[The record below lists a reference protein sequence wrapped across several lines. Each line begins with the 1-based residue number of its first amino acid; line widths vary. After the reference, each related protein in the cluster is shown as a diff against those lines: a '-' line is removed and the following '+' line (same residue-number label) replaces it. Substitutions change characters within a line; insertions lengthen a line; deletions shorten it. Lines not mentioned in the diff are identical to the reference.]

1 MSQVVVERFNSG
13 IEGLSLDAEMVAEA
27 ARQSMRALAPQL
39 GVDGNALAQ
48 SVQVGNYEYADLLNG
63 QAIQF
68 SMSTLGAR
76 YGGGYGYFR
85 VEGHNVAFIGDMHGV
100 SGQISAITA
109 MMHYYIAVN
118 QLQRETG
125 LSESEIVALFGDPT
139 KVTKETIVN
148 LRMAAYLT
156 QQFGLDDLEVAK
168 QIVAKCGLTSMKA
181 VDRMVAK
188 LRTKR
193 YSLPS
198 VALEEVV
205 QIALGCGLTHNA
217 KAPGVIL
224 DRNLAQHF
232 PSFGMLRGTVLQK
245 AQHSV
250 VIYEQEGQLVIE
262 GNDASIAALMPVL
275 NDLRGRVTLYSSRLI
290 PTIQQA
296 EPDVAVEVTVERDQG
311 GKIRCKLS
319 EVDPK
324 FVTPKTSKPGR
335 QAMQQHAL
343 EQVVKLPPVVKVGA

>member
-1 MSQVVVERFNSG
+1 MSQVVVQRFNSG
-13 IEGLSLDAEMVAEA
+13 IEGLSLDAEMVADA
-27 ARQSMRALAPQL
+27 ARQAMRALAPQL

-48 SVQVGNYEYADLLNG
+48 SVQVGNYEYADFLNG

-68 SMSTLGAR
+68 SMATLGAR

-100 SGQISAITA
+100 SGQISAITT
-109 MMHYYIAVN
+109 MMHYYIAIN

-125 LSESEIVALFGDPT
+125 LNQSEIVALFGDPT

-181 VDRMVAK
+181 VDRLVAE

-193 YSLPS
+193 YALPIA
-198 VALEEVV
+198 ALEEVV
-205 QIALGCGLTHNA
+205 QIAIGCGLTHNPR
-217 KAPGVIL
+217 APGVIL
-224 DRNLAQHF
+224 DRNLAEHF
-232 PSFGMLRGTVLQK
+232 PDYGMLRGTVLQK
-245 AQHSV
+245 GSHAV
-250 VIYEQEGQLVIE
+250 VIYEQEGQLVVE
-262 GNDASIAALMPVL
+262 GNEASITVLMPVL
-275 NDLRGRVTLYSSRLI
+275 NDLRGRVTLYSAQLM

-296 EPDVAVEVTVERDQG
+296 DADVAVEISVERDQA

-324 FVTPKTSKPGR
+324 FVTSNTSKPGR
-335 QAMQQHAL
+335 VAMQQHAL